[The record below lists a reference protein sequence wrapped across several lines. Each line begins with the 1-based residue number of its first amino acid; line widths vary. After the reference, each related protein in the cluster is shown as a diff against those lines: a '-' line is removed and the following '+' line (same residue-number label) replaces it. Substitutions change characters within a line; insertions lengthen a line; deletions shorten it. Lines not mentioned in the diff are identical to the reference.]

1 MDDFTYKDGTGSLEI
16 VSNEYVK
23 ITCKQENKIILG
35 ATATVY
41 GGSSVA
47 FDALPLAIASTD
59 GIDTNLSAGI
69 AIETTVTA
77 KHYKPHEAE
86 TKNFYTETCKDKIAS
101 CTQKINN
108 ILGGAYVINNSVATY
123 AQKTSIEQSAAEI
136 TEAATSVETSKTTA
150 VNTAATVAA
159 KEAEINQSTQS
170 QIAFLETT
178 IAQLKKIHT
187 SLTEIASSRSNV
199 GAANQEKGSVK
210 KEMAGI
216 INK

>member
-1 MDDFTYKDGTGSLEI
+1 MADFTYKDGTGSLEI

-41 GGSSVA
+41 GGSSLA
-47 FDALPLAIASTD
+47 FDALPFTIAGTE
-59 GIDTNLSAGI
+59 GINVSLSAGI
-69 AIETTVTA
+69 AIETDVNA
-77 KHYKPHEAE
+77 KQYKPHEAE
-86 TKNFYTETCKDKIAS
+86 TKNFYTEGCKEKIAS
-101 CTQKINN
+101 CMQKINN

-123 AQKTSIEQSAAEI
+123 AKKTSLEQSAAEI
-136 TEAATSVETSKTTA
+136 TEAAARVATSKTTA
-150 VNTAATVAA
+150 VNTAAAMAA
-159 KEAEINQSTQS
+159 KEVEVAQSTQS
-170 QIAFLETT
+170 QIAFLEAT

-199 GAANQEKGSVK
+199 GAANQEKGSLK
-210 KEMAGI
+210 KEISDI